1 MRGMTGSLG
10 SGGDTWVAKATPPP
24 QTTQPTHTHQASGTS
39 FVMGGG
45 GLGRPSNKPQSGR
58 EQGAEESWRSFDS
71 RSIRENGGAR
81 KADSDRTSYQPR
93 PIADVLSTS
102 KGQRLMTAVLLY
114 GLVIFGLIYLLCS
127 WFGDGRSDDFY
138 NTPSSL
144 SPHARPLWDR

>member
-1 MRGMTGSLG
+1 MSIDKFIMRGMTGSLG

-71 RSIRENGGAR
+71 RSIRENGGLGKLNPIELHTSLAR
-81 KADSDRTSYQPR
+81 LR
-93 PIADVLSTS
+93 
-102 KGQRLMTAVLLY
+102 M
-114 GLVIFGLIYLLCS
+114 C
-127 WFGDGRSDDFY
+127 
-138 NTPSSL
+138 
-144 SPHARPLWDR
+144 